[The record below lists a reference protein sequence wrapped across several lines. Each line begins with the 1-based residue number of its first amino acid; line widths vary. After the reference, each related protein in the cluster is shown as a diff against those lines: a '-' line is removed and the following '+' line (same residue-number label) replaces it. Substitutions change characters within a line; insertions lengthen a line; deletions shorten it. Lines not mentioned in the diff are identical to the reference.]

1 MHRVTLD
8 WKSKLHPAFI
18 EMADLYKEF
27 SLALA
32 MTLAQAKSEERGLGR
47 KITSEDKLRIA
58 KRVIAKREELVQRFD
73 KEIVDI
79 NSRHKSLSAS
89 TLCFPYMTELGQENQ
104 SADTEARTFAEW
116 LHWERHHE
124 SLQNAAEADKQGDIS
139 AWDRI
144 ARTLRDWRTIVFKKG
159 AIRPFQGGTYHQ
171 DIFQFGLSFASGM
184 EKLTGEEL
192 ADFFDS
198 FCPCEKIHDARA
210 LQRQLARLVKDLEAA
225 TRKS

>member
-1 MHRVTLD
+1 MHRATLD

-18 EMADLYKEF
+18 EMADVYKEF

-58 KRVIAKREELVQRFD
+58 KRVIAKRDELVQRFD

-79 NSRHKSLSAS
+79 DSRYKPLPAS
-89 TLCFPYMTELGQENQ
+89 TLCFPYMTELGQEDQ
-104 SADTEARTFAEW
+104 SAETESRTFAEW

-124 SLQNAAEADKQGDIS
+124 SLQNAAEADEQGDMS

-144 ARTLRDWRTIVFKKG
+144 ARTAKRL
-159 AIRPFQGGTYHQ
+159 AHYCFQERCDQAVSGRH
-171 DIFQFGLSFASGM
+171 LSSGH
-184 EKLTGEEL
+184 
-192 ADFFDS
+192 FS
-198 FCPCEKIHDARA
+198 V
-210 LQRQLARLVKDLEAA
+210 RLVIRVRNGKAHWRRA
-225 TRKS
+225 CGFFRFCSVHARKSTMRVLYKNNSRD